1 MKPGAGLISFLLDL
15 SPGPFHLS
23 RHAAI
28 GGQDLA
34 PPGFLWGSF
43 PPTIST
49 SPKIGKLV
57 ADALGSRHE
66 GNGSLESC
74 KVGYSTRIFE
84 ASKSPA
90 MKSGRESDGPFLKA
104 LMIKYRNVWDPQL
117 QPSLLLSSG
126 DLEAACCLQDGPQCI
141 VKPSGHRLAKGRW
154 SKLHP
159 VLESC

>member
-23 RHAAI
+23 RHAAVR
-28 GGQDLA
+28 GQDLA

-43 PPTIST
+43 PPTIFT

-104 LMIKYRNVWDPQL
+104 LMIKYRNGLVFRL
-117 QPSLLLSSG
+117 GL
-126 DLEAACCLQDGPQCI
+126 
-141 VKPSGHRLAKGRW
+141 RLALWLGLRLGL
-154 SKLHP
+154 SLCLRL
-159 VLESC
+159 VG